1 MDDWIEINRDEAHIR
16 RERAK
21 ARELRKTPYFQNL
34 LRRGVCHYCGGH
46 FPLEELTLDHI
57 VPVAR
62 GGRSTRG
69 NLVVSC
75 RRCNQEKRYL
85 TPAEQ
90 ILRAAEAANGA
101 NGGSGATAHAPPDNG
116 ADPHR

>member
-1 MDDWIEINRDEAHIR
+1 MDDWVYIERDERHIR

-21 ARELRKTPYFQNL
+21 ARELRKTPYFPEL
-34 LRRGVCHYCGGH
+34 LRRGVCHYCGRK
-46 FPLEELTLDHI
+46 FKPEELTLDHI

-69 NLVVSC
+69 NLVVCCRACNRTKSC
-75 RRCNQEKRYL
+75 L

-90 ILRAAEAANGA
+90 LLSSLSAADETPGDTRNG
-101 NGGSGATAHAPPDNG
+101 TC
-116 ADPHR
+116 